1 MRWRAR
7 SRRHTLLPPSQIAIA
22 ELESAGAL
30 APCPLTTTLIVISSA
45 PHPLLDVPFATGPR
59 MAPKKMKSKSGF
71 KGVLVR
77 EFGR

>member
-1 MRWRAR
+1 MAGTFETA
-7 SRRHTLLPPSQIAIA
+7 HTVAPSQIATA

-30 APCPLTTTLIVISSA
+30 APVDNNPYHHFLRPA
-45 PHPLLDVPFATGPR
+45 PPARCALAAGR
-59 MAPKKMKSKSGF
+59 WMAPKKTKSKYDF